1 MRDFISQVFDS
12 LSFASDD
19 SSGSAQAI
27 EVPAPSDADIKDLGG
42 EASDEDDEGDEKDEE
57 SSDEKTDE
65 EEVEGEAGDEDER
78 VEERD
83 EDKEEETDE
92 EKADRLVK
100 EKEEKKDD
108 EVTDDRR
115 VPSIK
120 AIRKEYPDFFKKFPH
135 VRAAIAEHQQFR
147 GVFDSVEDAREAVE
161 HQQNFME
168 ISSSLFKGDFGTL
181 LDEMQKAEPDSV
193 PRLVKKILPT
203 LLEKDRNLYMDVSEP
218 AIKLFIKA
226 AHDRGHSEGN
236 KNLAN
241 AALHLAQFLT
251 GKAEVPETDFRPD
264 PRDAEFNKKISDFET
279 AKLNDATQ
287 QVDSSIGTQLASL
300 VEKAIDPQNV
310 MKDLTKKALVRQ
322 VISDIVEETAKDEAH
337 HQRMQRL
344 WGNAKRSSYA
354 SGHISRIITAS
365 LERAKQVLPTY
376 ARKVREEHGIKTQ
389 ADNGQRK
396 PLVTR
401 PIGGNTPA
409 PKTIRETNPRKI
421 DWAKTSDEDILSG
434 KATLKR

>member
-1 MRDFISQVFDS
+1 MHDFISQVFDS
-12 LSFASDD
+12 LNFSPDD
-19 SSGSAQAI
+19 SSGSVQNI
-27 EVPAPSDADIKDLGG
+27 EVPAPSEADVAELGG
-42 EASDEDDEGDEKDEE
+42 DDDDEGDKGDEEDKDEEKDETEGEE
-57 SSDEKTDE
+57 SGDE
-65 EEVEGEAGDEDER
+65 EER
-78 VEERD
+78 VEEKD
-83 EDKEEETDE
+83 EDEKEETDE
-92 EKADRLVK
+92 EKAARLVK
-100 EKEEKKDD
+100 EKTED
-108 EVTDDRR
+108 EAPDDRR

-147 GVFDSVEDAREAVE
+147 GVFDSVDDAREAVE

-181 LDEMQKAEPDSV
+181 LDEMEKAEKESV

-203 LLEKDRNLYMDVSEP
+203 LLEKNRDLYMEASDP
-218 AIKLFIKA
+218 AIRLFIKA
-226 AHDRGHSEGN
+226 AHDRGNSEGN

-251 GKAEVPETDFRPD
+251 GKAEVPSVDLKPD

-279 AKLNDATQ
+279 SKLNDATK
-287 QVDSSIGTQLASL
+287 QVDDSIGTQLSSL
-300 VEKAIDPQNV
+300 VEKAIDPNNV

-376 ARKVREEHGIKTQ
+376 ARKVREEHGIKVQ

-401 PIGGNTPA
+401 PIGGNAPA

-421 DWAKTSDEDILSG
+421 DWTKTSDEDILSG

>member
-12 LSFASDD
+12 LNFSPDD
-19 SSGSAQAI
+19 ASGSVQNI
-27 EVPAPSDADIKDLGG
+27 DVPAPSEADVDELGG
-42 EASDEDDEGDEKDEE
+42 DEDDEGDKGDEEDKDEE
-57 SSDEKTDE
+57 TDE
-65 EEVEGEAGDEDER
+65 AESGEEEER
-78 VEERD
+78 VEEKD
-83 EDKEEETDE
+83 EDEKEETDE
-92 EKADRLVK
+92 EKAARLVK
-100 EKEEKKDD
+100 EKADKEEEEKETPENKI
-108 EVTDDRR
+108 
-115 VPSIK
+115 PSIK

-147 GVFDSVEDAREAVE
+147 SIFDSAADAREASE

-168 ISSSLFKGDFGTL
+168 ISSSLFKGDFGNL
-181 LDEMQKAEPDSV
+181 LDEMEKAEKESV

-203 LLEKDRNLYMDVSEP
+203 LLEKNRDLYMDATEP

-226 AHDRGHSEGN
+226 AHDRGNSEGN

-251 GKAEVPETDFRPD
+251 GKAEVPHVEDFRPD

-279 AKLNDATQ
+279 AKLNDATK
-287 QVDSSIGTQLASL
+287 QVDDSIGTQLSSL
-300 VEKAIDPQNV
+300 VEKAIDPNNV

-337 HQRMQRL
+337 HARMQRL

-365 LERAKQVLPTY
+365 LERAKQVLPNY
-376 ARKVREEHGIKTQ
+376 ARKVREEHGIKVN
-389 ADNGQRK
+389 NGEK
-396 PLVTR
+396 PKQLVTR
-401 PIGGNTPA
+401 PVGGSSPN

-421 DWAKTSDEDILSG
+421 DWSKTSDEDVLSG
-434 KATLKR
+434 KAVLKR